1 MRGIFIARCVVVMG
15 TGLTLMVAQGCR
27 KQATAPALA
36 QTEASSGPRVQPDF
50 AVGPLPVEDVDQGAT
65 PRADRTAR
73 RRQPAQPMQPV
84 QAQNTDAEAAAIA
97 VVQRRQDARLLQQ
110 QQAASERQQQELNQ
124 EIEEDMRTQQ
134 EMEAEPRIQDTP
146 GAPQPMQPQ

>member
-27 KQATAPALA
+27 KQAAAPALA
-36 QTEASSGPRVQPDF
+36 QSEVRSGPRVQPDF
-50 AVGPLPVEDVDQGAT
+50 AVGPLPVEDVDQGAM
-65 PRADRTAR
+65 PRADRTPR
-73 RRQPAQPMQPV
+73 RRQPVQPV
-84 QAQNTDAEAAAIA
+84 QAQNTEAQAAAIA

-134 EMEAEPRIQDTP
+134 EMEAEPRIQDNP

>member
-1 MRGIFIARCVVVMG
+1 MQKAFAKCVVAMG
-15 TGLTLMVAQGCR
+15 AGLALMVAQGCR
-27 KQATAPALA
+27 KQAAVSAPV
-36 QTEASSGPRVQPDF
+36 QPVVRSVPRVQPDF

-65 PRADRTAR
+65 PRMVRTAR
-73 RRQPAQPMQPV
+73 PRQQVQPV
-84 QAQNTDAEAAAIA
+84 QAQNMDAEAAAIA

-110 QQAASERQQQELNQ
+110 QQAASQRQQQELNQ

-146 GAPQPMQPQ
+146 GAPLPTQPQ